1 MVELSLSDIAAG
13 IGRNTAGTTALAE
26 RVDYLN
32 VAVMRG
38 DPRFSRDEYAKADFD
53 CDAFDQWWRSK
64 GKRVPSMEE
73 VFGRA

>member
-1 MVELSLSDIAAG
+1 MTDANALFALSGEVTRHCRSV
-13 IGRNTAGTTALAE
+13 TALRE

-38 DPRFSRDEYAKADFD
+38 DPRFAKPEYAKPDFD
-53 CDAFDQWWRSK
+53 CEAFDAAWRAK

-73 VFGRA
+73 VFG